1 MFAGCCNLDQIKY
14 IREDGTIDQSRLK
27 SALKAAQEP
36 ELGEDRDVCTCPCHQ
51 DGRDCFC

>member
-1 MFAGCCNLDQIKY
+1 M
-14 IREDGTIDQSRLK
+14 
-27 SALKAAQEP
+27 KAAQEP